1 MIDLQGL
8 IQVLADS
15 FFGGNTLFGGIVILT
30 MVMLVVV
37 ALTRN
42 AFVSL
47 LISLPVTFVFSS
59 LNIIPQEMMILMIIV
74 AVLGLAY
81 TSRNIWRD

>member
-1 MIDLQGL
+1 MIDLQGF
-8 IQVLADS
+8 IQMLSDAM
-15 FFGGNTLFGGIVILT
+15 FGGDTTIGGIVI
-30 MVMLVVV
+30 MAMIMLVIV

-47 LISLPVTFVFSS
+47 VIALPVAFIFSS
-59 LNIIPQEMMILMIIV
+59 LKIIPQELMILMIIV

>member
-8 IQVLADS
+8 IQLISDVM
-15 FFGGNTLFGGIVILT
+15 FGGDTMLGGIVI
-30 MVMLVVV
+30 MAVVMLVIV
-37 ALTRN
+37 ALTRS
-42 AFVSL
+42 AFVTL
-47 LISLPVTFVFSS
+47 VIALPVSFIFST
-59 LNIIPQEMMILMIIV
+59 LKIIPQELMILMIIV